1 MIKIYSTGWCSSC
14 VLAKKLLDEKKI
26 KYEEINIDDQN
37 MSREDLK
44 NITGGSTVPQI
55 IINGKSIGGF
65 NNLVDLNTNGTLDT
79 LLNQ

>member
-14 VLAKKLLDEKKI
+14 VLAKKLLNEKKI
-26 KYEEINIDDQN
+26 NYKEINIEDQN

-44 NITGGSTVPQI
+44 KITGGSTVPQI

-65 NNLVDLNTNGTLDT
+65 DNLVVLNTNGTLDT